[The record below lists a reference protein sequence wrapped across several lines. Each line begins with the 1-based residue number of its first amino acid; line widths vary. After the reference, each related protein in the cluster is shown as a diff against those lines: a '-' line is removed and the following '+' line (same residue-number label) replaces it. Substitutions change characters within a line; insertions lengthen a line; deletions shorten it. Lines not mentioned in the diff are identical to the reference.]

1 VPVEPEHRSILAVDI
16 ETFSDPARTNP
27 IRLYLHQHL
36 TRLLPELL
44 TQAGIPEEQYATS
57 DTGDGLIISIAP
69 QVPTVRLLDP
79 LIGRLARRLAAFN
92 RNKPPPRRMRLRVAL
107 HAGGVLA
114 DPQPL
119 HGEAVIHA
127 CRLLDSPA
135 ARACLTATEQPL
147 AVIVSQVVYDDV
159 IKHGFGRIDPT
170 TWHPVIAEVKETHAS
185 AWVHVPSDAEAPLR
199 AKIIAPERGLD
210 RWVPRQLPGRLAEFT
225 GRQEELARL
234 HGLLDAV
241 ASGSPAVVITAIDGL
256 GGIGKSTLAVE
267 AAWRLAERFPDGQ
280 LYLDLH
286 GSTIGLDPLAPL
298 QALSYLLRSLGVASN
313 DIPAQLEQAV
323 AHYRTLSSNR
333 RLLLVLDNAR
343 DPTQVRPLLP
353 GHPGCG
359 VVITSR
365 DTLAFLEGVTRL
377 SLDVLPEPEALE
389 LLGRLAGPDRIRV
402 EPDAAVRLVR
412 LCGLLP
418 LAIQITGRR
427 LATRPAWSLAGYAA
441 RLADQGQ
448 RLNELRFG
456 DRAVRGS
463 FQLSYQLLEDR
474 DPHATRAL
482 RLVSLLDGPDFTVPA
497 ASALLDQPADHVQA
511 ILEGLVD
518 TSLLTASGS
527 DRYRFH
533 DLVRV
538 FAREH
543 ATSQH
548 PEAERAAALTSAF
561 GFYTATAWHTMRLL
575 RPGDW
580 RLATAD
586 LHWTQG
592 GLRFPDASA
601 ALVWLEAER
610 ANLLAAILQAAD
622 AQPAIP
628 ARVAG
633 QLSRALFGFYI
644 VRSHW
649 QDWIEANQTVLR
661 LGRRTGEQVLQA
673 HAAIDLANAD
683 FHAAGWGQGSG
694 ELVA

>member
-1 VPVEPEHRSILAVDI
+1 MPVEPEHRSILAVDI

-27 IRLYLHQHL
+27 TRLHLHQHL

-44 TQAGIPEEQYATS
+44 TQAGIPQEQYVTS

-69 QVPTVRLLDP
+69 QVSTVRLLDP

-92 RNKPPPRRMRLRVAL
+92 RNQPSPRRMRLRVAL

-119 HGEAVIHA
+119 HGEAVIHT

-147 AVIVSQVVYDDV
+147 VVIVSQVVYDDV
-159 IKHGFGRIDPT
+159 VKHGFGRIDPT
-170 TWHPVIAEVKETHAS
+170 TWHPVIAGVKETHAS
-185 AWVHVPSDAEAPLR
+185 AWVHVPSDSEAPLR
-199 AKIIAPERGLD
+199 AKLITPEPERDLD
-210 RWVPRQLPGRLAEFT
+210 RQPPRQLPGRLAEFT
-225 GRQEELARL
+225 GRQEELTRL
-234 HGLLDAV
+234 HELLDAV
-241 ASGSPAVVITAIDGL
+241 AADSPAVVITAIDGL

-286 GSTIGLDPLAPL
+286 GSTIGLDPLDPL
-298 QALSYLLRSLGVASN
+298 QALSHLLRTLGVAPN
-313 DIPAQLEQAV
+313 DIPTQLEQAV
-323 AHYRTLSSNR
+323 AHYRTLTSTSSNR
-333 RLLLVLDNAR
+333 RLLVLDNAR
-343 DPTQVRPLLP
+343 DAAQVRPLLP
-353 GHPGCG
+353 GHSGCG

-377 SLDVLPEPEALE
+377 PLDVLSEPEALE

-482 RLVSLLDGPDFTVPA
+482 RLVSLLDGPDFTQP
-497 ASALLDQPADHVQA
+497 DQPRPRLRALGA
-511 ILEGLVD
+511 ICG
-518 TSLLTASGS
+518 G
-527 DRYRFH
+527 DRLPAGQPRH
-533 DLVRV
+533 LPGPRRPLRRSRGAAGPRHCVWGAGALCGGDRLP
-538 FAREH
+538 AGQ
-543 ATSQH
+543 SQQ
-548 PEAERAAALTSAF
+548 F
-561 GFYTATAWHTMRLL
+561 
-575 RPGDW
+575 PG
-580 RLATAD
+580 
-586 LHWTQG
+586 TQ
-592 GLRFPDASA
+592 RSPRRSPSA
-601 ALVWLEAER
+601 AESWRYPPR
-610 ANLLAAILQAAD
+610 AR
-622 AQPAIP
+622 P
-628 ARVAG
+628 RCRG
-633 QLSRALFGFYI
+633 
-644 VRSHW
+644 
-649 QDWIEANQTVLR
+649 T
-661 LGRRTGEQVLQA
+661 
-673 HAAIDLANAD
+673 
-683 FHAAGWGQGSG
+683 SG
-694 ELVA
+694 MA